1 MEFALIPGVRGYSDR
16 FVLCLKKAGPGQI
29 TLSRGCETV
38 RARIGTTALPTRLTF
53 GKPFLER
60 LLSKVVQHE
69 SRVPEPV
76 WTKGGAFT
84 AAAMRRILSVNSR
97 LLDRENRF
105 EDLVE
110 AGDMTLLDIPT
121 VNHAREIVAR
131 EKDEL
136 AFASRPELNGKLR
149 LTFRLYDGDGRPA
162 APDDAFPKD
171 GGPTTVGNFG
181 KTHTM
186 TTELVNK
193 YKAIFMNDANNAM
206 CLPKTAQFIVP
217 DEVGLSNRVGINQLK
232 GLTSGNA
239 AVASFN
245 RKSYGES
252 YVPRWDSQIVV
263 ITNHSIY
270 DTYAVRD
277 GRTGLRKVKHHV
289 IEPLLCRFH
298 VIRLDG
304 DDREERTEF
313 YDPKELSQEDYLWSL
328 NKAFYSAV
336 HLAASVGR
344 VSTVVL
350 RAALRAAMNVHRLRH
365 PENMPTTKSLARDLA
380 LAIDAQDFVIVSN
393 AINRFCTDVHIPQSV
408 QLQHEYTVE
417 LIGDPKRDVY
427 AEMVEGMA
435 ADPILVPDFAGRGE
449 LTEDG
454 PVENPA
460 RDRAVVA
467 ALERIKQRKARRP
480 RPGNAKATPMMGG
493 RAPIQ
498 DPPSPAPS
506 DSEDDEPVTV
516 LVSPV
521 HDPLSAATRPDPT
534 RYVAHKKM
542 PSPAS
547 SDSEDD
553 EPAPSHLPVPPP
565 PRLSAPLPD
574 LPLLRPAS
582 RMRCRP
588 TRR

>member
-1 MEFALIPGVRGYSDR
+1 MYALSKLAKLAKEGGKRGATAHDYPPHTPTSIYTAAELERRTRGQSSNPEWAACSGGIAVSADRPWLGYSPDAVVYEAAKETPTNDEDQLPSSKR
-16 FVLCLKKAGPGQI
+16 QRLDPQSAQKILLEVKCPYSQRNNEKMDLSSFYMTRSSVDGTCALDMKKVQ
-29 TLSRGCETV
+29 
-38 RARIGTTALPTRLTF
+38 ARNYYYQVQLGMALMDIDVAHL
-53 GKPFLER
+53 
-60 LLSKVVQHE
+60 
-69 SRVPEPV
+69 
-76 WTKGGAFT
+76 
-84 AAAMRRILSVNSR
+84 R
-97 LLDRENRF
+97 LLDRENQF

-162 APDDAFPKD
+162 APDDALPKD
-171 GGPTTVGNFG
+171 GGPTTVEIEGQPGAVGVKRKHWWIYSKVGNFG

-206 CLPKTAQFIVP
+206 CLPKTAQFIVL
-217 DEVGLSNRVGINQLK
+217 DEVGPSNRVGINQLK

-427 AEMVEGMA
+427 AEMVEGIT

-449 LTEDG
+449 LSEDG

-480 RPGNAKATPMMGG
+480 HPGNAKATPMMGG
-493 RAPIQ
+493 R
-498 DPPSPAPS
+498 
-506 DSEDDEPVTV
+506 
-516 LVSPV
+516 
-521 HDPLSAATRPDPT
+521 
-534 RYVAHKKM
+534 
-542 PSPAS
+542 
-547 SDSEDD
+547 
-553 EPAPSHLPVPPP
+553 
-565 PRLSAPLPD
+565 
-574 LPLLRPAS
+574 
-582 RMRCRP
+582 
-588 TRR
+588 